1 MSLEK
6 IAALSVKY
14 GSNPQFVLA
23 GGGNTS
29 FKDESFL
36 FIKPSGVALSEI
48 RPDQFVKMERAK
60 IQRLFSET
68 LPDDVAKREA
78 AAKEMMMEAVS
89 AESSGRPS
97 VEAPLHEVIPF
108 AYVVHLHPASVNGM
122 TCSVNGEK
130 TCAQLFPQALWIPYV
145 DPGYTLSK
153 KVFDE
158 IEKYKGANVG
168 KVPSL
173 IFLQNHGVFA
183 GADTPEEIDAL
194 YDSVMGTLAGAYARA
209 GVSTELTRKGAD
221 AEAVKLFAPKLR
233 TLLGTDSEDGSIERK
248 FVVCAGTFNVTDG
261 PLSPDHIVYAKSF
274 PMVSANPK
282 KEDVAAYVKA
292 NGFKPLVVSVPDK
305 GVFCASDTLK
315 GARTVAALAEDAALV
330 KQLTAAFGGPKY
342 LSDRDR
348 LFIENWEV
356 ESYRRSM
363 AAKSGNV
370 SCGRLKGRVAVVTGA
385 AQGFGYGIAEELA
398 REGAVI
404 VVADVNLE
412 GADKAADA
420 IRAEYPASEAFAVAV
435 NVADENSVADMVGSI
450 AERCGGIDLFVAN
463 AGVLKAGSV
472 KTFTLKDWEFVTDVN
487 YNGYFL
493 CVKHVSSLMSA
504 ETADGGDWLDIVQVN
519 SKSGLQGSNKNA
531 AYAGGK
537 FGGLGLTQSF
547 AMELVTDHIKV
558 NSVCPGNYFDGPLW
572 SNPERGL
579 FVQYLNSGKVPG
591 AKTVED
597 VKRFYE
603 SKVPMNRGCFPVDVA
618 RAIIYSVE
626 QKYET
631 GQAIPVTGGQVM
643 LN

>member
-6 IAALSVKY
+6 IAAMSVKY

-29 FKDESFL
+29 FKDENVL

-60 IQRLFSET
+60 IQRMFSEA
-68 LPDDVAKREA
+68 LPEDVAKREA
-78 AAKEMMMEAVS
+78 AAKEMMMAAVCK
-89 AESSGRPS
+89 ESSGRPS
-97 VEAPLHEVIPF
+97 VEAPLHELIPF
-108 AYVVHLHPASVNGM
+108 AYVVHLHPAAVNGM
-122 TCSVNGEK
+122 TCSVNAEK
-130 TCAQLFPQALWIPYV
+130 TCAQLFPEALWIPYV

-158 IEKYKGANVG
+158 IEKYKAANAG

-194 YDSVMGTLAGAYARA
+194 YDSVMSTLAGAYAKA
-209 GVSTELTRKGAD
+209 GVSMELVRKDAD
-221 AEAVKLFAPKLR
+221 MEAVRQFAPKLR
-233 TLLGTDSEDGSIERK
+233 TILGTDAEDGSIERK
-248 FVVCAGTFNVTDG
+248 FVVCAGIISVTDG

-274 PMVSANPK
+274 PMVSASPK
-282 KEDVAAYVKA
+282 KEEVAAYVKTH
-292 NGFKPLVVSVPDK
+292 GFKPLVVCVPDK

-315 GARTVAALAEDAALV
+315 GARTVAALAADAALV
-330 KQLTAAFGGPKY
+330 KQLTAAFDGPKY

-370 SCGRLKGRVAVVTGA
+370 SEGRLKGRVAVVTGA

-404 VVADVNLE
+404 VVADLNLE

-435 NVADENSVADMVGSI
+435 NVADETSVSEMVGSI
-450 AERCGGIDLFVAN
+450 ARRCGGIDLFVAN

-493 CVKHVSSLMSA
+493 CVKHVSTLMA
-504 ETADGGDWLDIVQVN
+504 TETADGGDWLDIVQVN